1 MHNAKIIAVTQG
13 AEEHV
18 LKSAQEIVMYCAR
31 VSNPSNQDSTN
42 TGLIKY
48 CIKNRHWSIFEMANM
63 VLEINTTRAISP
75 QILRHRSFS
84 FQEFSQRYAAI
95 DGLGL
100 AIPLPNLRTQDEKNR
115 QASHDDLPEDAKR
128 SLQADIDCLYEHA
141 SDVYHNLL
149 ESGVAKECAREVL
162 PIGTPTKLYMNGT
175 LRSWITYISLREKN
189 GTQLEHQMI
198 AKSCKQIFCEHN
210 PVIGDALGG
219 FETPW
224 EI

>member
-1 MHNAKIIAVTQG
+1 MHSAKLIAVTEG
-13 AEEHV
+13 ADEHA

-31 VSNPSNQDSTN
+31 VSNPVNQDSTN

-84 FQEFSQRYAAI
+84 FQEFSQRYAAV
-95 DGLGL
+95 DSLSNS
-100 AIPLPNLRTQDEKNR
+100 IPFPNLRRQDEKNK
-115 QASHDDLPEDAKR
+115 QASHDDIDDEVKR
-128 SLQADIDCLYEHA
+128 NLETDIDCLYQHA
-141 SDVYHNLL
+141 NDVYQELL
-149 ESGVAKECAREVL
+149 AKGVAKECAREVL
-162 PIGTPTKLYMNGT
+162 PIGTPTRLYMNGT
-175 LRSWITYISLREKN
+175 LRSWITYIALREKN

-198 AKSCKQIFCEHN
+198 AKSCKEIFCRYN
-210 PVIGDALGG
+210 PIIGAALGG
-219 FETPW
+219 PDADW